1 MPAVPAAG
9 VPLSFPVEG
18 VNVTPVGNAPV
29 SLSVG
34 AGNPVTITV
43 NVAAAPTVKVVLF
56 ALVTAE
62 VWFTVSVKF

>member
-1 MPAVPAAG
+1 
-9 VPLSFPVEG
+9 

-29 SLSVG
+29 SLIVG